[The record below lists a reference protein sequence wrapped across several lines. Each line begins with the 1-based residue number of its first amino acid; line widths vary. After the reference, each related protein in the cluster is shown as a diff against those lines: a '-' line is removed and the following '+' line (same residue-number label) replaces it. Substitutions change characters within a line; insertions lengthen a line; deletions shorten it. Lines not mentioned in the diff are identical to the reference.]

1 MTLSRSDRQNLLG
14 KITTLVSQKYYD
26 PAFGGKN
33 WEQIVSRHRDTIV
46 QAETVDGFEV
56 AVTSMLQDLNSSGM
70 GLLGPTT
77 KITPRSAI
85 NASFRRVETL
95 TDGGRW
101 VFQDVLPGGVAA
113 RAGVQPGDAL
123 ISANGIDVAS
133 AQPPAF
139 PMGERIPIVVSRNGD
154 RTEKRLDLATAS
166 PKYKDNPYSEPDSVT
181 AGIAADSVGTVKV
194 SLFPGKIGID
204 FAKHVDVVFQ
214 EKIPNVKRLVIDLRG
229 NPGGG
234 IGGIQLMS
242 YLTPSK
248 VPIGYSLD
256 RPTAERGYDKA
267 SLPRF
272 DRVPKSK
279 LEIPLLAIKFLGKKS
294 VVLGTSGLGKQS
306 FHGRVVVLV
315 NEHTTG
321 AAEMLAQ
328 FVQENGL
335 GTIVGNKTPGRLVSR
350 SAFKIGQDYRI
361 VIPIGAYVSWKGNRI
376 EGKGI
381 TPDVP
386 VDWSYEE
393 ALAGKDNQMY
403 KAIQFVQ
410 QLGSGSTSV

>member
-1 MTLSRSDRQNLLG
+1 MTLTRSDRQNLLG
-14 KITTLVSQKYYD
+14 KITTLVTQKYYD
-26 PAFGGKN
+26 PTFGGKN
-33 WEQIVSRHRDTIV
+33 WEQIVAKHRDWIV
-46 QAETVDGFEV
+46 QADTVDGFEA

-85 NASFRRVETL
+85 NASFRRVETA
-95 TDGGRW
+95 TDGARW

-113 RAGVQPGDAL
+113 RAGVRPGDAL
-123 ISANGIDVAS
+123 ISANGIDVTS
-133 AQPPAF
+133 VQPPAF
-139 PMGERIPIVVSRNGD
+139 PMGERIPIVISRNGD
-154 RTEKRLDLATAS
+154 RTEKRLDLATQD

-181 AGIAADSVGTVKV
+181 AGIASDSVGTVKV

-204 FAKHVDVVFQ
+204 FANHVDTVFR

-272 DRVPKSK
+272 GRVPKSK

-294 VVLGTSGLGKQS
+294 VVLETSGLGKQS

-335 GTIVGNKTPGRLVSR
+335 GTIVGSKTPGRLVSR
-350 SAFKIGQDYRI
+350 SAFKIGHDYRI

-386 VDWSYEE
+386 VDWSYLE
-393 ALAGKDNQMY
+393 ALHGRDNQLA
-403 KAIQFVQ
+403 KAVQ
-410 QLGSGSTSV
+410 TAGELG

>member
-1 MTLSRSDRQNLLG
+1 MTLTRSDRQNLLS
-14 KITTLVSQKYYD
+14 KITTLVAQKYYD

-33 WEQIVSRHRDTIV
+33 WQQIVAKHTDSIV
-46 QAETVDGFEV
+46 QADTVDGFEA

-85 NASFRRVETL
+85 NASFRRVETA
-95 TDGGRW
+95 TDGARW

-113 RAGVQPGDAL
+113 RAGVRPGDAL

-154 RTEKRLDLATAS
+154 RTEKRLDLATAD

-181 AGIAADSVGTVKV
+181 AGIASDSVGTVKV

-204 FAKHVDVVFQ
+204 FANHVDTVFR

-242 YLTPSK
+242 YLTPSR

-272 DRVPKSK
+272 GRVPKSK

-294 VVLGTSGLGKQS
+294 VVLETSGLGKQS

-335 GTIVGNKTPGRLVSR
+335 GTIVGSKTPGRLVSR
-350 SAFKIGQDYRI
+350 SAFKIGHDYRI

-386 VDWSYEE
+386 VDWSYEA
-393 ALAGKDNQMY
+393 ALHGDDNQFS
-403 KAIQFVQ
+403 KAVQ
-410 QLGSGSTSV
+410 CAEDLG

>member
-1 MTLSRSDRQNLLG
+1 MTLTRSDRQNLLG
-14 KITTLVSQKYYD
+14 KISTLVAHKYYD
-26 PAFGGKN
+26 PKFGGKD
-33 WEQIVSRHRDTIV
+33 WEQIVSTHTDSIV
-46 QAETVDGFEV
+46 QANTVDGFEA
-56 AVTSMLQDLNSSGM
+56 AVTTMLQDLNSSGM

-85 NASFRRVETL
+85 NASFRRVETA
-95 TDGGRW
+95 TDGARW

-113 RAGVQPGDAL
+113 RAGVRPGDAL

-154 RTEKRLDLATAS
+154 RTEKRLDLATQD

-204 FAKHVDVVFQ
+204 FANHVDTVFR

-272 DRVPKSK
+272 GRVPKSK

-294 VVLGTSGLGKQS
+294 VVLETSGLGKQS

-335 GTIVGNKTPGRLVSR
+335 GTIVGGKTPGRLVSR
-350 SAFKIGQDYRI
+350 SAFKIGHDYRI

-376 EGKGI
+376 EGRGI

-386 VDWSYEE
+386 VDWSYEA
-393 ALAGKDNQMY
+393 ALHGEDNQFS
-403 KAIQFVQ
+403 KAIQCAQ
-410 QLGSGSTSV
+410 GLG

>member
-1 MTLSRSDRQNLLG
+1 MTLTRSDRQNLLG
-14 KITTLVSQKYYD
+14 KITTLVAQKYYD
-26 PAFGGKN
+26 PTFGGKN
-33 WEQIVSRHRDTIV
+33 WDQIVSKHRDSIV
-46 QAETVDGFEV
+46 QAETVGGFEA
-56 AVTSMLQDLNSSGM
+56 AVTTMLHDLNSSGM

-85 NASFRRVETL
+85 NASFRRVETT
-95 TDGGRW
+95 TDGARW

-113 RAGVQPGDAL
+113 RAGVRPGDAL
-123 ISANGIDVAS
+123 ISANGIDIAS
-133 AQPPAF
+133 VQPPAF

-154 RTEKRLDLATAS
+154 RTEKRLDLATQD

-181 AGIAADSVGTVKV
+181 AGIASESIGTVKV

-204 FAKHVDVVFQ
+204 FANHVDAVFR
-214 EKIPNVKRLVIDLRG
+214 EKIPNVKRLLIDLRG

-256 RPTAERGYDKA
+256 RPTAERGYDKE

-272 DRVPKSK
+272 GRVPKSK

-294 VVLGTSGLGKQS
+294 VVLETSGLGKQS

-335 GTIVGNKTPGRLVSR
+335 GTIVGSKTPGRLVSR
-350 SAFKIGQDYRI
+350 SAFKIGHDYRI

-393 ALAGKDNQMY
+393 ALYERDNQLS
-403 KAIQFVQ
+403 KAVQ
-410 QLGSGSTSV
+410 VAQELR

>member
-14 KITTLVSQKYYD
+14 KITTLVAQKYYD

-33 WEQIVSRHRDTIV
+33 WEQIVSKHRDSIV
-46 QAETVDGFEV
+46 QAETVDGFEA

-85 NASFRRVETL
+85 NASFRRVETP
-95 TDGGRW
+95 TDGARW

-113 RAGVQPGDAL
+113 RAGVRPGDAL

-154 RTEKRLDLATAS
+154 RTEKRLDLATQD

-181 AGIAADSVGTVKV
+181 AGIASDSVGTVKV

-204 FAKHVDVVFQ
+204 FANHVDTVFR

-279 LEIPLLAIKFLGKKS
+279 LEIPLLAVKFLGKKS
-294 VVLGTSGLGKQS
+294 VVLETSGLGKQS

-350 SAFKIGQDYRI
+350 SAFKIGHDYRI

-381 TPDVP
+381 TPDMP

-393 ALAGKDNQMY
+393 ALHGRDNQLS
-403 KAIQFVQ
+403 KAIQ
-410 QLGSGSTSV
+410 LAEELR

>member
-14 KITTLVSQKYYD
+14 KITTLVAQKYYD
-26 PAFGGKN
+26 PAFGGKDWN
-33 WEQIVSRHRDTIV
+33 QIVSKHTDSII
-46 QAETVDGFEV
+46 QADTVDGFEA
-56 AVTSMLQDLNSSGM
+56 AVTSMLQDMNSSGM

-85 NASFRRVETL
+85 NASFRRVETP
-95 TDGGRW
+95 TDGARW

-113 RAGVQPGDAL
+113 HAGVRPGDAL

-133 AQPPAF
+133 VQPPAF

-154 RTEKRLDLATAS
+154 RTEKRLDLATQD

-181 AGIAADSVGTVKV
+181 AGIVADSVGTVKV

-204 FAKHVDVVFQ
+204 FANHVDAVFQ

-272 DRVPKSK
+272 GRVPKSK

-294 VVLGTSGLGKQS
+294 VVLETSGLGKQS

-335 GTIVGNKTPGRLVSR
+335 GTIVGSKTPGRLVSR
-350 SAFKIGQDYRI
+350 SAFKIGHNYRV

-386 VDWSYEE
+386 VDWSYEA
-393 ALAGKDNQMY
+393 ALHGDDNQLS
-403 KAIQFVQ
+403 KAIQIAGG
-410 QLGSGSTSV
+410 LG

>member
-1 MTLSRSDRQNLLG
+1 
-14 KITTLVSQKYYD
+14 
-26 PAFGGKN
+26 
-33 WEQIVSRHRDTIV
+33 
-46 QAETVDGFEV
+46 
-56 AVTSMLQDLNSSGM
+56 
-70 GLLGPTT
+70 
-77 KITPRSAI
+77 
-85 NASFRRVETL
+85 
-95 TDGGRW
+95 
-101 VFQDVLPGGVAA
+101 
-113 RAGVQPGDAL
+113 
-123 ISANGIDVAS
+123 
-133 AQPPAF
+133 
-139 PMGERIPIVVSRNGD
+139 MGERIPIVVSRNGD
-154 RTEKRLDLATAS
+154 RTEKRLDLATAD

-181 AGIAADSVGTVKV
+181 AGIASDSVGTVKV

-204 FAKHVDVVFQ
+204 FANHVDAVFR

-242 YLTPSK
+242 YLTPAK

-256 RPTAERGYDKA
+256 RPTAERGFDKD

-272 DRVPKSK
+272 GRVPKSK

-294 VVLGTSGLGKQS
+294 VVLETSGLGKQS

-335 GTIVGNKTPGRLVSR
+335 GTIVGSKTPGRLVSR
-350 SAFKIGQDYRI
+350 SAFKIGNDYRI
-361 VIPIGAYVSWKGNRI
+361 VIPIGAYMSWAGNRI

-381 TPDVP
+381 TPDLS

-393 ALAGKDNQMY
+393 ALHGRDNQMN
-403 KAIQFVQ
+403 KAIEVAQ
-410 QLGSGSTSV
+410 QIGNPQQRGS

>member
-1 MTLSRSDRQNLLG
+1 MTLTRSDRQNLLG
-14 KITTLVSQKYYD
+14 KITTLVAQKYYD
-26 PAFGGKN
+26 PAFGGKDWN
-33 WEQIVSRHRDTIV
+33 QIVSRHTDSIV
-46 QAETVDGFEV
+46 QADTVDGFEA
-56 AVTSMLQDLNSSGM
+56 AVTSMLQDLNTSGM

-85 NASFRRVETL
+85 NASFRRVETA
-95 TDGGRW
+95 TDGARW

-113 RAGVQPGDAL
+113 RAGVRPGDAL
-123 ISANGIDVAS
+123 ISAYGIDVAS
-133 AQPPAF
+133 VQPPAF

-154 RTEKRLDLATAS
+154 RTEKHLDLATAD

-181 AGIAADSVGTVKV
+181 AGIASDSVGTVKV

-204 FAKHVDVVFQ
+204 FANHVDTVFR

-272 DRVPKSK
+272 GRVPKSK
-279 LEIPLLAIKFLGKKS
+279 LEIPLLAVKFLGKKS
-294 VVLGTSGLGKQS
+294 VVLETSGLGKQS

-335 GTIVGNKTPGRLVSR
+335 GTIVGSKTPGRLVSR
-350 SAFKIGQDYRI
+350 SAFKIGHDYRI

-381 TPDVP
+381 TPDIA
-386 VDWSYEE
+386 VDWSYQE
-393 ALAGKDNQMY
+393 ALRGVDNQMDN
-403 KAIQFVQ
+403 AIHVAQ
-410 QLGSGSTSV
+410 QCA

>member
-14 KITTLVSQKYYD
+14 KITTLVAQKYYD

-33 WEQIVSRHRDTIV
+33 WEQIVSKHRDLVV
-46 QAETVDGFEV
+46 QAETVDGFEA

-77 KITPRSAI
+77 KITPRNAI
-85 NASFRRVETL
+85 NASFRRVETA
-95 TDGGRW
+95 TDGARW

-113 RAGVQPGDAL
+113 RGGVRPGDAL
-123 ISANGIDVAS
+123 ISADGIDVAS

-139 PMGERIPIVVSRNGD
+139 PMGERIPLVVSRNGD
-154 RTEKRLDLATAS
+154 RTEKRLDLATQD

-181 AGIAADSVGTVKV
+181 AGIASDSVGTVKV
-194 SLFPGKIGID
+194 CLFPGKIGID
-204 FAKHVDVVFQ
+204 FAKHVDTVFQ

-279 LEIPLLAIKFLGKKS
+279 LEIPLLAIKFFGKKS
-294 VVLGTSGLGKQS
+294 VVLETSGLGKQS

-335 GTIVGNKTPGRLVSR
+335 GTIVGSKTPGRLVSR
-350 SAFKIGQDYRI
+350 SAFKIGHDYRI

-381 TPDVP
+381 TPDVS

-393 ALAGKDNQMY
+393 ALHERDNQLS
-403 KAIQFVQ
+403 KAVQ
-410 QLGSGSTSV
+410 VAQELR

>member
-1 MTLSRSDRQNLLG
+1 
-14 KITTLVSQKYYD
+14 LVAQKYYD

-33 WEQIVSRHRDTIV
+33 WEQIVSKHRDSIL
-46 QAETVDGFEV
+46 QAETVDGFEA

-85 NASFRRVETL
+85 NASFRRVETV
-95 TDGGRW
+95 TDGARW

-113 RAGVQPGDAL
+113 RAGVLPGDAL

-133 AQPPAF
+133 VQPPAF

-154 RTEKRLDLATAS
+154 RTEKRLDLATQD

-181 AGIAADSVGTVKV
+181 AGIASDSVGTVKV

-204 FAKHVDVVFQ
+204 FANHVDTVFR

-272 DRVPKSK
+272 GRVPKSK

-294 VVLGTSGLGKQS
+294 VVLETSGLGKQS

-328 FVQENGL
+328 FVQENRL
-335 GTIVGNKTPGRLVSR
+335 GTIVGSKTPGRLVSR
-350 SAFKIGQDYRI
+350 SAFKIGHDYRI

-381 TPDVP
+381 TPEVP
-386 VDWSYEE
+386 VDWSYSE
-393 ALAGKDNQMY
+393 ALLGLDNQLSR
-403 KAIQFVQ
+403 AVQFAQ
-410 QLGSGSTSV
+410 ELS

>member
-1 MTLSRSDRQNLLG
+1 MTLTRSDRQKLLG
-14 KITTLVSQKYYD
+14 KITTLVAQKYYD

-33 WEQIVSRHRDTIV
+33 WEQIVSRHKDSIV
-46 QAETVDGFEV
+46 QADTVDGFEA

-85 NASFRRVETL
+85 NASFRRVETP
-95 TDGGRW
+95 TDGARW
-101 VFQDVLPGGVAA
+101 VFQDVLPGGVAT
-113 RAGVQPGDAL
+113 RAGVRPGDAL

-154 RTEKRLDLATAS
+154 RTEKRLDLATQD

-181 AGIAADSVGTVKV
+181 AGIASDSVGTVKV

-204 FAKHVDVVFQ
+204 FANHVDAVFR

-272 DRVPKSK
+272 GRVPKSK
-279 LEIPLLAIKFLGKKS
+279 LEIPLLAIKFFGKKS
-294 VVLGTSGLGKQS
+294 VVLETSGLGKQS

-335 GTIVGNKTPGRLVSR
+335 GTIVGSKTPGRLVSR
-350 SAFKIGQDYRI
+350 SAFKIGHDYRI

-386 VDWSYEE
+386 VDWSYEA
-393 ALAGKDNQMY
+393 ALRGDDNQFS
-403 KAIQFVQ
+403 KAIQCAEN
-410 QLGSGSTSV
+410 LG

>member
-1 MTLSRSDRQNLLG
+1 MTLTRSDRQNLLG
-14 KITTLVSQKYYD
+14 KITTLVAQKYYD
-26 PAFGGKN
+26 PAFGGKDWN
-33 WEQIVSRHRDTIV
+33 QIVSKHTDSII
-46 QAETVDGFEV
+46 QADTVDGFEA
-56 AVTSMLQDLNSSGM
+56 AVTSMLQDMNSSGM

-85 NASFRRVETL
+85 NASFRRVETP
-95 TDGGRW
+95 TDGARW

-113 RAGVQPGDAL
+113 HAGVRPGDAL

-133 AQPPAF
+133 VQPPAF

-154 RTEKRLDLATAS
+154 RTEKRLDLATQD

-181 AGIAADSVGTVKV
+181 AGIVADSVGTVKV

-204 FAKHVDVVFQ
+204 FANHVDAVFQ

-272 DRVPKSK
+272 GRVPKSK

-294 VVLGTSGLGKQS
+294 VVLETSGLGKQS

-335 GTIVGNKTPGRLVSR
+335 GTIVGSKTPGRLVSR
-350 SAFKIGQDYRI
+350 SAFKIGHNYRV

-386 VDWSYEE
+386 VDWSYEA
-393 ALAGKDNQMY
+393 ALHGDDNQLS
-403 KAIQFVQ
+403 KAIQIAGG
-410 QLGSGSTSV
+410 LG

>member
-14 KITTLVSQKYYD
+14 KITTLVAQKYYD

-33 WEQIVSRHRDTIV
+33 WEQIVSKHRDLVV
-46 QAETVDGFEV
+46 QAETVDGFEA

-85 NASFRRVETL
+85 NASFRRVETA
-95 TDGGRW
+95 TDGARW

-113 RAGVQPGDAL
+113 RGGVRPGDAL
-123 ISANGIDVAS
+123 ISADGIDVAS

-139 PMGERIPIVVSRNGD
+139 PMGERIPLVVSRNGD
-154 RTEKRLDLATAS
+154 RTEKRLDLATQD

-181 AGIAADSVGTVKV
+181 AGIASDSVGTVKV
-194 SLFPGKIGID
+194 CLFPGKIGID
-204 FAKHVDVVFQ
+204 FAKHVDTVFQ

-279 LEIPLLAIKFLGKKS
+279 LEIPLLAIKFFGKKS
-294 VVLGTSGLGKQS
+294 VVLETSGLGKQS

-335 GTIVGNKTPGRLVSR
+335 GTIVGSKTPGRLVSR
-350 SAFKIGQDYRI
+350 SAFKIGHDYRI

-381 TPDVP
+381 TPDVS

-393 ALAGKDNQMY
+393 ALHERDNQLS
-403 KAIQFVQ
+403 KAVQ
-410 QLGSGSTSV
+410 VAQELR

>member
-1 MTLSRSDRQNLLG
+1 MTLTRSDRQNLLA
-14 KITTLVSQKYYD
+14 KITTLVAHKYYD
-26 PAFGGKN
+26 PTFGGKD
-33 WEQIVSRHRDTIV
+33 WEQIVSKHRDSIV
-46 QAETVDGFEV
+46 QADTVDGFE
-56 AVTSMLQDLNSSGM
+56 AAITAMLQEVNSSGM

-85 NASFRRVETL
+85 NASFRRVET
-95 TDGGRW
+95 TADGTRW

-123 ISANGIDVAS
+123 ISANGTDVAS
-133 AQPPAF
+133 LQPPAF
-139 PMGERIPIVVSRNGD
+139 PMGERIPIIVSRNGD
-154 RTEKRLDLATAS
+154 RTEKRLDLATQE

-181 AGIAADSVGTVKV
+181 AQIAAESLGAVKV

-204 FAKHVDVVFQ
+204 FANHVDDVFR

-234 IGGIQLMS
+234 IGGLHLMS

-248 VPIGYSLD
+248 IPVGYSLD

-267 SLPRF
+267 SLPKL
-272 DRVPKSK
+272 DRIPKSK
-279 LEIPLLAIKFLGKKS
+279 LEIPLLAIKFFGKKS
-294 VVLGTSGLGKQS
+294 VVLETSGLGNQS
-306 FHGRVVVLV
+306 FHGRVVILV

-321 AAEMLAQ
+321 AAEMLVQ
-328 FVQENGL
+328 FAQENGL
-335 GTIVGNKTPGRLVSR
+335 GTIVGHKTPGRLVSR
-350 SAFKIGQDYRI
+350 SAFKIGNDYRI
-361 VIPIGAYVSWKGNRI
+361 VIPIGAYVSWRGNRI

-393 ALAGKDNQMY
+393 ALRGRDNQLS
-403 KAIQFVQ
+403 KAVQ
-410 QLGSGSTSV
+410 VAQELTA

>member
-1 MTLSRSDRQNLLG
+1 MTLTRSDRRNLLG
-14 KITTLVSQKYYD
+14 KITTLVAQKYYD
-26 PAFGGKN
+26 PAFGGKDWN
-33 WEQIVSRHRDTIV
+33 LIVSKHTDSIV
-46 QAETVDGFEV
+46 QADTVDGFEA

-85 NASFRRVETL
+85 NASFRRVETA
-95 TDGGRW
+95 TDGARW

-113 RAGVQPGDAL
+113 RAGVRPGDAL
-123 ISANGIDVAS
+123 ISANGIDVTS
-133 AQPPAF
+133 VQPPAF

-154 RTEKRLDLATAS
+154 RTEKRLDLATAD

-181 AGIAADSVGTVKV
+181 AGIASDSVGTVKV
-194 SLFPGKIGID
+194 SLFPGKIGMD
-204 FAKHVDVVFQ
+204 FANHVDTVFR

-248 VPIGYSLD
+248 VPIGYTLD

-279 LEIPLLAIKFLGKKS
+279 FEIPLLAIKFFGKKS
-294 VVLGTSGLGKQS
+294 VVLETCGLGKQS

-328 FVQENGL
+328 FVQENRL
-335 GTIVGNKTPGRLVSR
+335 GTIVGSKTPGRLVSR
-350 SAFKIGQDYRI
+350 SAFKIGPDYRI

-381 TPDVP
+381 TPDIP
-386 VDWSYEE
+386 VDWSYEA
-393 ALAGKDNQMY
+393 ALNGDDNQFS
-403 KAIQFVQ
+403 KAVQ
-410 QLGSGSTSV
+410 CAQDLG

>member
-1 MTLSRSDRQNLLG
+1 MTLTRSDRQHLLG
-14 KITTLVSQKYYD
+14 KITKLVAQKYYD
-26 PAFGGKN
+26 PKFGGKD
-33 WEQIVSRHRDTIV
+33 WEQIVSKHTDPV
-46 QAETVDGFEV
+46 LQAETVDGFEA
-56 AVTSMLQDLNSSGM
+56 AVTTMLQDLNSSGM

-85 NASFRRVETL
+85 NASFRRVETA
-95 TDGGRW
+95 TDGARW

-113 RAGVQPGDAL
+113 RAGVRPGDAL

-154 RTEKRLDLATAS
+154 RTEKRLDLATQD

-181 AGIAADSVGTVKV
+181 AGIASDSVGTVKV

-204 FAKHVDVVFQ
+204 FANHVDNVFR

-279 LEIPLLAIKFLGKKS
+279 LEIPFLAIKFFGKKS
-294 VVLGTSGLGKQS
+294 VVLETSGLGKQS

-335 GTIVGNKTPGRLVSR
+335 GTIVGSKTPGRLVSR
-350 SAFKIGQDYRI
+350 SAFKIGHDYRI

-386 VDWSYEE
+386 VDWSYEDS
-393 ALAGKDNQMY
+393 LQGRDNQLSN
-403 KAIQFVQ
+403 AIQIAEDMD
-410 QLGSGSTSV
+410 

>member
-1 MTLSRSDRQNLLG
+1 MTLTRSDRQNLLG
-14 KITTLVSQKYYD
+14 KITTLVAQKYYD
-26 PAFGGKN
+26 PKFGGKN
-33 WEQIVSRHRDTIV
+33 WDQIVSKHRGSIIE
-46 QAETVDGFEV
+46 AETVDGFES
-56 AVTSMLQDLNSSGM
+56 AVTTMLQDLNSSGM

-85 NASFRRVETL
+85 NASFRRVETA
-95 TDGGRW
+95 TDGARW

-154 RTEKRLDLATAS
+154 RTEKRLDLATQD

-181 AGIAADSVGTVKV
+181 AGIASDSVGTVKV

-204 FAKHVDVVFQ
+204 FANHVDTVFR

-272 DRVPKSK
+272 GRVPKSK

-294 VVLGTSGLGKQS
+294 VVLETSGLGKQS

-335 GTIVGNKTPGRLVSR
+335 GTIVGSKTPGRLVSR
-350 SAFKIGQDYRI
+350 SAFKIGHDYRI

-386 VDWSYEE
+386 VDWSYEA
-393 ALAGKDNQMY
+393 ALHGDDNQFS
-403 KAIQFVQ
+403 KALECAEG
-410 QLGSGSTSV
+410 LG

>member
-1 MTLSRSDRQNLLG
+1 MTLTRSDRQNLLG
-14 KITTLVSQKYYD
+14 KITTLVAQKYYD

-33 WEQIVSRHRDTIV
+33 WQQIVAKHTDSVV
-46 QAETVDGFEV
+46 QADTVDGFEA

-85 NASFRRVETL
+85 NASFRRVETAA
-95 TDGGRW
+95 DGARW

-113 RAGVQPGDAL
+113 RAGVRPGDAL

-154 RTEKRLDLATAS
+154 RTEKRLDLATAD

-181 AGIAADSVGTVKV
+181 AGIASESVGTVKV

-204 FAKHVDVVFQ
+204 FANHVDTVFR

-272 DRVPKSK
+272 GRVPKSK

-294 VVLGTSGLGKQS
+294 VVLETSGLGKQS

-335 GTIVGNKTPGRLVSR
+335 GTIVGSKTPGRLVSR
-350 SAFKIGQDYRI
+350 SAFKIGHDYRI

-381 TPDVP
+381 TPDIP
-386 VDWSYEE
+386 VDWSYEA
-393 ALAGKDNQMY
+393 ALHGEDNQFS
-403 KAIQFVQ
+403 KAVQ
-410 QLGSGSTSV
+410 CAQNLG

>member
-1 MTLSRSDRQNLLG
+1 MTLTRSDRQNLLG
-14 KITTLVSQKYYD
+14 KITTLVAQKYYD
-26 PAFGGKN
+26 PKFGGKN
-33 WEQIVSRHRDTIV
+33 WEQIVSKHRDSIV
-46 QAETVDGFEV
+46 QAETVDGFEA
-56 AVTSMLQDLNSSGM
+56 AVTTMLQDLNSSGM

-85 NASFRRVETL
+85 NASFRRVETA
-95 TDGGRW
+95 TDGARW

-113 RAGVQPGDAL
+113 RAGVRPGDAL

-154 RTEKRLDLATAS
+154 RREKRLDLATQD
-166 PKYKDNPYSEPDSVT
+166 PRYKDNPYSEPDSVT
-181 AGIAADSVGTVKV
+181 AGIASDSVGTVKV

-204 FAKHVDVVFQ
+204 FANHVDTVFR

-256 RPTAERGYDKA
+256 RPTAERGYDKE

-294 VVLGTSGLGKQS
+294 VVLETSGLGKQS

-335 GTIVGNKTPGRLVSR
+335 GTIVGSKTPGRLVSR
-350 SAFKIGQDYRI
+350 SAFKIGNDYRV

-393 ALAGKDNQMY
+393 ALHERDNQLS
-403 KAIQFVQ
+403 KAVQ
-410 QLGSGSTSV
+410 VAQELG

>member
-1 MTLSRSDRQNLLG
+1 MTLTRSDRQNLLG
-14 KITTLVSQKYYD
+14 KITTLVAQKYYD
-26 PAFGGKN
+26 PKFGGKN
-33 WEQIVSRHRDTIV
+33 WEQIVSKHRDSIV
-46 QAETVDGFEV
+46 QAETVDGFEA

-85 NASFRRVETL
+85 NASFRRVETA
-95 TDGGRW
+95 TDGARW

-113 RAGVQPGDAL
+113 RAGVRPGDAL

-133 AQPPAF
+133 VQPPAF

-154 RTEKRLDLATAS
+154 RTEKRLDLATQD

-181 AGIAADSVGTVKV
+181 AGIASDSVGTVKV

-204 FAKHVDVVFQ
+204 FANHVDTVFR

-256 RPTAERGYDKA
+256 RPTVERGYDKE

-294 VVLGTSGLGKQS
+294 VVLETSGLGKQS

-335 GTIVGNKTPGRLVSR
+335 GTIVGSKTPGRLVSR
-350 SAFKIGQDYRI
+350 SAFKIGHDYRI

-393 ALAGKDNQMY
+393 ALHERDNQLS
-403 KAIQFVQ
+403 KAVQ
-410 QLGSGSTSV
+410 LAQELG

>member
-1 MTLSRSDRQNLLG
+1 MALTRSDRQNLLA
-14 KITTLVSQKYYD
+14 KITTLVAQKYYD
-26 PAFGGKN
+26 PTFGGKN
-33 WEQIVSRHRDTIV
+33 WEQIVSKHRDSIV
-46 QAETVDGFEV
+46 QAETVDGFEA
-56 AVTSMLQDLNSSGM
+56 AVTSMIQDLNSSGM
-70 GLLGPTT
+70 GILGPTT

-85 NASFRRVETL
+85 NASFRRVETA
-95 TDGGRW
+95 TDGARW

-113 RAGVQPGDAL
+113 RAGVRPGDAL

-133 AQPPAF
+133 VQPPAF

-154 RTEKRLDLATAS
+154 RTERRLDLATQD

-181 AGIAADSVGTVKV
+181 AALASDSVGTVKV

-204 FAKHVDVVFQ
+204 FASHVDTVFR

-248 VPIGYSLD
+248 IPIGYSLD

-272 DRVPKSK
+272 GRVPKSK

-294 VVLGTSGLGKQS
+294 VVLETSGLGKQS

-335 GTIVGNKTPGRLVSR
+335 GTVVGSKTPGRLVAR
-350 SAFKIGQDYRI
+350 STFKIGHDYRI

-376 EGKGI
+376 EGEGI
-381 TPDVP
+381 TPDVS

-393 ALAGKDNQMY
+393 ALHNRDNQLAN
-403 KAIQFVQ
+403 AIQVAQ
-410 QLGSGSTSV
+410 EMS